1 MRVNTKRMRDK
12 IVELCKKDPTLA
24 DDDKRLIAT
33 VWYTEGWKDP
43 DLLKH
48 LRAVSSSDTIRRTRA
63 KLREEG
69 IIKPSEAVDEK
80 RYNEMGKARE
90 ELGY

>member
-1 MRVNTKRMRDK
+1 MRVNTKRMRDR
-12 IVELCKKDPTLA
+12 ITELCKKDPTLA

-33 VWYTEGWKDP
+33 VWYMEGWTDP

-48 LRAVSSSDTIRRTRA
+48 LKAVSSPETIRRTRA

-69 IIKPSEAVDEK
+69 VIKTSDAVDSA
-80 RYNEMGKARE
+80 RYEQMQQARE
-90 ELGY
+90 DLL

>member
-1 MRVNTKRMRDK
+1 MKVNTKRMRDR
-12 IVELCKKDPTLA
+12 IIALCKQDPTLA

-33 VWYTEGWKDP
+33 VWYQEGWRDP

-48 LRAVSSSDTIRRTRA
+48 LRSVSSAETIRRTRA

-69 IIKPSEAVDEK
+69 IIKPSEAVDDK
-80 RYNEMGKARE
+80 RYEQMATARE
-90 ELGY
+90 DLGY